1 MVSFAPENA
10 TFSTKIPI
18 LGPEILDL
26 GAQPVSS
33 NCARGNSVT
42 TRPFAEPK
50 AILDS

>member
-1 MVSFAPENA
+1 MVSFALENA
-10 TFSTKIPI
+10 IFSTEIPH
-18 LGPEILDL
+18 LGPGMPDL

-33 NCARGNSVT
+33 NCARDSSVT